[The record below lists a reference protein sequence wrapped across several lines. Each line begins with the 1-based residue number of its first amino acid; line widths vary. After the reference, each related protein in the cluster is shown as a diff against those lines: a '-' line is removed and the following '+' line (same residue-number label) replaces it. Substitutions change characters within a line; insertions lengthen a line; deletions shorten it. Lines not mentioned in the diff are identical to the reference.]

1 VNAGTDDLKGHYVIE
16 SRHRKGQC
24 IGHVTTTN
32 LVPPAKAGSDVHVY
46 DHPSRRE
53 VFSSEKKA

>member
-1 VNAGTDDLKGHYVIE
+1 MNAGTDDLKGHYVIE

-24 IGHVTTTN
+24 IGHVTTTSS
-32 LVPPAKAGSDVHVY
+32 PAKAGSDVHVY
-46 DHPSRRE
+46 DYPSRRE